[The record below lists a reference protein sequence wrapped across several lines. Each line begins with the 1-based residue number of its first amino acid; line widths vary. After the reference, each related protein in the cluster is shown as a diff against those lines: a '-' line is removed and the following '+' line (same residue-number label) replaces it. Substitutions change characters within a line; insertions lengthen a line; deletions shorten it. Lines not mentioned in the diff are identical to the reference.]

1 MVPIENASM
10 AGRTVIQWDKDD
22 LDALGLMKVDVLALG
37 MLSALRKTL
46 AMVSRREGRTLAL
59 YQVPEGDGPTY
70 DMISRADTVGVF
82 QIESRAQMSMLPRL
96 RPACYYDLVIEVA
109 LVRPGPIQGGMV
121 HPYLDRRQ
129 GKVPVTYPRG
139 AEGGAGT
146 HPGRAHL
153 PGAGMQ
159 IAMVAAGF
167 SAGEA
172 DGLRRAMAAW
182 KRKGGLEKYHDRLVG
197 GMVARGYEQDFAE
210 GVFKQI
216 QGFSDYGFPES
227 HAASFALLVYAS
239 AWLKCH
245 YPAEF
250 LVGLLNSQPMGFYS
264 PAQLVQDA
272 RRHQVTVWP
281 VDVQHSG
288 VDSAL
293 DGPAPAPL
301 KAGGPP
307 PAVRLGLRLVA
318 GLSAAAAQRIAQART
333 AGPFLDA
340 QDLARRAGLEQADLR
355 HLAAADALRS
365 LAGHRRQQM
374 WEAAGLRRAPALLR
388 GAPVDEAPLA
398 LPAAPEGE
406 EIVADYQSTGLT
418 LRRHPLQLLRP
429 QLQRRRLL
437 TAEALRACPPG
448 RLVRHAGIVTMR
460 QRPPTASGTCSSRWK
475 TRPGWSRPS
484 AGRGSTSVSAPCW
497 CRPGCWAWPAP
508 GSAKARS
515 ATSSSAMP
523 RT

>member
-1 MVPIENASM
+1 VALERTLGVPIFQE
-10 AGRTVIQWDKDD
+10 
-22 LDALGLMKVDVLALG
+22 
-37 MLSALRKTL
+37 
-46 AMVSRREGRTLAL
+46 
-59 YQVPEGDGPTY
+59 QV
-70 DMISRADTVGVF
+70 
-82 QIESRAQMSMLPRL
+82 
-96 RPACYYDLVIEVA
+96 
-109 LVRPGPIQGGMV
+109 
-121 HPYLDRRQ
+121 
-129 GKVPVTYPRG
+129 
-139 AEGGAGT
+139 
-146 HPGRAHL
+146 
-153 PGAGMQ
+153 MQ

-301 KAGGPP
+301 KRAGRHRRCAWACAWWPGCRRPRPSASPRPAPPGPSWMPRTWPAAPAWSRPICATWRRPMRCARWPATAASRCGRPPACAAPRPCCAARRWTRRRWPCRPPRRRGDRGRLPEHRPDPAPP
-307 PAVRLGLRLVA
+307 PA
-318 GLSAAAAQRIAQART
+318 AAAAPAAAAPPPAHRR
-333 AGPFLDA
+333 GP
-340 QDLARRAGLEQADLR
+340 AGLPARPAGAPCRHRHHAPAPAHRQR
-355 HLAAADALRS
+355 HLFITLEDETGMVQAICWPRVYERFRTVLVSARLLG
-365 LAGHRRQQM
+365 LAGTWQREGEVCNLIVGHAEDLTPGWAGWPHRPQP
-374 WEAAGLRRAPALLR
+374 GFPLRTSGR
-388 GAPVDEAPLA
+388 GAGGLSKELSLSGFAEEVKVSNFRQKADRRSIGVSSPPVATTR
-398 LPAAPEGE
+398 E
-406 EIVADYQSTGLT
+406 ET
-418 LRRHPLQLLRP
+418 P
-429 QLQRRRLL
+429 
-437 TAEALRACPPG
+437 
-448 RLVRHAGIVTMR
+448 
-460 QRPPTASGTCSSRWK
+460 CS
-475 TRPGWSRPS
+475 
-484 AGRGSTSVSAPCW
+484 
-497 CRPGCWAWPAP
+497 
-508 GSAKARS
+508 
-515 ATSSSAMP
+515 

>member
-1 MVPIENASM
+1 
-10 AGRTVIQWDKDD
+10 
-22 LDALGLMKVDVLALG
+22 
-37 MLSALRKTL
+37 
-46 AMVSRREGRTLAL
+46 
-59 YQVPEGDGPTY
+59 
-70 DMISRADTVGVF
+70 
-82 QIESRAQMSMLPRL
+82 
-96 RPACYYDLVIEVA
+96 
-109 LVRPGPIQGGMV
+109 
-121 HPYLDRRQ
+121 
-129 GKVPVTYPRG
+129 
-139 AEGGAGT
+139 
-146 HPGRAHL
+146 
-153 PGAGMQ
+153 MQ

-301 KAGGPP
+301 KRAGRHRRCAWACAWWPGCRRPRPSASPRPAPP
-307 PAVRLGLRLVA
+307 G
-318 GLSAAAAQRIAQART
+318 
-333 AGPFLDA
+333 FLDA

-398 LPAAPEGE
+398 LPAAPR
-406 EIVADYQSTGLT
+406 A
-418 LRRHPLQLLRP
+418 RRSWP
-429 QLQRRRLL
+429 
-437 TAEALRACPPG
+437 TTRA
-448 RLVRHAGIVTMR
+448 
-460 QRPPTASGTCSSRWK
+460 
-475 TRPGWSRPS
+475 
-484 AGRGSTSVSAPCW
+484 
-497 CRPGCWAWPAP
+497 PA
-508 GSAKARS
+508 
-515 ATSSSAMP
+515 
-523 RT
+523 